1 MGVEC
6 RVFPLPQREV
16 LPCSSLALWRSF
28 PPFPCLWSEHAPT
41 CHSGGDGERIGK
53 VQLTFRWLTASC
65 QDLTFST
72 VVRCP
77 LHPRLLQ
84 ASVAPERGESFGKVG

>member
-1 MGVEC
+1 MGVEY

-28 PPFPCLWSEHAPT
+28 PPFPCLWSEHAPM

-53 VQLTFRWLTASC
+53 VPLTFRWLTASG

-77 LHPRLLQ
+77 LYPRLLQ
-84 ASVAPERGESFGKVG
+84 ASVTPERGESFGKVG